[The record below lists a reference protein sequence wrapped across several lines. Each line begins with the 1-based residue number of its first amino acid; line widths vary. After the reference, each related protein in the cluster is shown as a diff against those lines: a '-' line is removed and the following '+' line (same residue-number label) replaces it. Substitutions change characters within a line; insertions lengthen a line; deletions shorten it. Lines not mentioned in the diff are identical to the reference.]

1 MIKRV
6 FVDSD
11 VILDVALA
19 RMPFLE
25 HSKMLLSM
33 LENGL
38 AIGFVSSNSIAN
50 IYYILRKAG
59 DDAEARFFISS
70 ILKYLT
76 VIPSSHSNILEALKS
91 DFADFEDAIQYF
103 SALENQCE
111 CIVTRNVDD
120 YKKSKLNVYLP
131 LEFLNLFQ

>member
-19 RMPFLE
+19 RAPFLE
-25 HSKMLLSM
+25 HSKMLLSL

-50 IYYILRKAG
+50 IYYVLRKAG
-59 DDAEARFFISS
+59 DDVKARFFISN
-70 ILKYLT
+70 ILKYLI
-76 VIPSSHSNILEALKS
+76 VMPSHHSNILDALKS
-91 DFADFEDAIQYF
+91 DFNDFEDAIQYF
-103 SALENQCE
+103 SARENQCE
-111 CIVTRNVDD
+111 CIITRNVDD
-120 YKKSKLNVYLP
+120 YKKSKLDVYVP
-131 LEFLNLFQ
+131 LEFLNLFR

>member
-25 HSKMLLSM
+25 GSKTLLSL
-33 LENGL
+33 LENNL
-38 AIGFVSSNSIAN
+38 AIGFVSANSIAN

-59 DDAEARFFISS
+59 DDVKARFFIVN

-76 VIPSSHSNILEALKS
+76 VIPSNHANILDALKS

-111 CIVTRNVDD
+111 CIITRNVDD
-120 YKKSKLNVYLP
+120 YKKSKLNVYVP

>member
-25 HSKMLLSM
+25 NSKMLLSM

-59 DDAEARFFISS
+59 DDAKARFFISS

-76 VIPSSHSNILEALKS
+76 IIPTTHANILDALKS
-91 DFADFEDAIQYF
+91 NFNDFEDGIQNF

-111 CIVTRNVDD
+111 CIITRNVDD
-120 YKKSKLNVYLP
+120 YKKSTLDVYLP
-131 LEFLNLFQ
+131 VEFLNLFR

>member
-1 MIKRV
+1 VIKRV

-38 AIGFVSSNSIAN
+38 AIGFVSANSIAN
-50 IYYILRKAG
+50 IYYVLRKAG
-59 DDAEARFFISS
+59 DDTKARFFISS

-76 VIPSSHSNILEALKS
+76 VIPSNHVNILDALKS
-91 DFADFEDAIQYF
+91 DFSDFEDAIQYF

-111 CIVTRNVDD
+111 CIITRNVED

>member
-1 MIKRV
+1 VIKRV

-11 VILDVALA
+11 VILDIAFA

-25 HSKMLLSM
+25 NSKLLLSL

-38 AIGFVSSNSIAN
+38 AIGFISSNSIAN

-59 DDAEARFFISS
+59 DDAKARFFISN

-76 VIPSSHSNILEALKS
+76 VVSSTHSNILDALKS
-91 DFADFEDAIQYF
+91 DFSDFEDALQYF
-103 SALENQCE
+103 CAIENQCE
-111 CIVTRNVDD
+111 CIVTRNLED
-120 YKKSKLNVYLP
+120 YKKSKLDVYLP
-131 LEFLNLFQ
+131 LEFLNLFR

>member
-11 VILDVALA
+11 VILDVAFA

-33 LENGL
+33 LENSL
-38 AIGFVSSNSIAN
+38 AIGFVSANSIAS
-50 IYYILRKAG
+50 IYCILRKVG
-59 DDAEARFFISS
+59 DDAKARFFISS

-76 VIPSSHSNILEALKS
+76 IIPSNHANILDALKS
-91 DFADFEDAIQYF
+91 DFSDFEDAIQYF
-103 SALENQCE
+103 CALENQCE
-111 CIVTRNVDD
+111 CIVTRNPNDH
-120 YKKSKLNVYLP
+120 KKSSLDVYLP
-131 LEFLNLFQ
+131 LEFLNLFC

>member
-1 MIKRV
+1 VIKRV

-25 HSKMLLSM
+25 HSKLLLSL

-38 AIGFVSSNSIAN
+38 AIGFVSANSIAN

-59 DDAEARFFISS
+59 DDAKARFFISS
-70 ILKYLT
+70 TLKFLT
-76 VIPSSHSNILEALKS
+76 VIPSNHSNILDALKS
-91 DFADFEDAIQYF
+91 DFSDFEDAIQYF

-111 CIVTRNVDD
+111 CIITRNLDD
-120 YKKSKLNVYLP
+120 YQKSKLDVYVP
-131 LEFLNLFQ
+131 LEFLNFFR

>member
-38 AIGFVSSNSIAN
+38 AIGFVSANSIAN

-59 DDAEARFFISS
+59 DDVKARFFISS
-70 ILKYLT
+70 ILKYLM
-76 VIPSSHSNILEALKS
+76 VIPSNHANILDALKS
-91 DFADFEDAIQYF
+91 DFSDFEDAIQNF

-111 CIVTRNVDD
+111 CIVTRNVED
-120 YKKSKLNVYLP
+120 YKTSTLDVYVP

>member
-1 MIKRV
+1 VIKRV

-38 AIGFVSSNSIAN
+38 AIGFVSANGIAN

-59 DDAEARFFISS
+59 DDAKARFFISS

-76 VIPSSHSNILEALKS
+76 VIPSNHATILDALKS
-91 DFADFEDAIQYF
+91 DFSDFEDAIQHF
-103 SALENQCE
+103 SALENQCK

-120 YKKSKLNVYLP
+120 YKRSTLDVYLP
-131 LEFLNLFQ
+131 LEFLNLFR

>member
-19 RMPFLE
+19 RIPFFE
-25 HSKMLLSM
+25 NSKTLLSL

-59 DDAEARFFISS
+59 NDAKARFFISS

-76 VIPSSHSNILEALKS
+76 VIPSNHANILDALKS
-91 DFADFEDAIQYF
+91 DFTDFEDAIQYC

-111 CIVTRNVDD
+111 CIITSNLDD
-120 YKKSKLNVYLP
+120 YKRSRLNVYVP
-131 LEFLNLFQ
+131 LEFLNLFR

>member
-6 FVDSD
+6 FVNSD

-38 AIGFVSSNSIAN
+38 AMGFVSANSIAN

-59 DDAEARFFISS
+59 DDVKARFFISS
-70 ILKYLT
+70 ILKYLM
-76 VIPSSHSNILEALKS
+76 VIPSNHSNILDALKS
-91 DFADFEDAIQYF
+91 DFSDFEDAIQNF

-111 CIVTRNVDD
+111 CIITRNVDD
-120 YKKSKLNVYLP
+120 YKKSTLDVYVP